1 MALDDIL
8 KDSNLN
14 TNELIA
20 TELLVSSKATVRAYA
35 VALTETVNPEIR
47 DMLKRQMT
55 QALNQHA
62 RITDYMV
69 ENGMHH
75 PFDLEKQSRKHKKK
89 LKKTRKV
96 LAKKGQPKSRN
107 FRIDRRRIEA

>member
-8 KDSNLN
+8 KDSSLN
-14 TNELIA
+14 TDELIA
-20 TELLVSSKATVRAYA
+20 TEMLVSSKATVRAYA

-62 RITDYMV
+62 RITDYMIA
-69 ENGMHH
+69 NDMYH
-75 PFDLEKQSRKHKKK
+75 PFDLDKQAKKHKKK

-96 LAKKGQPKSRN
+96 LARSEQPKSRN
-107 FRIDRRRIEA
+107 FKMDRQRVEA

>member
-1 MALDDIL
+1 MELDSIL
-8 KDSNLN
+8 KNSGLKTD
-14 TNELIA
+14 ELIA

-69 ENGMHH
+69 ANGMHH
-75 PFDLEKQSRKHKKK
+75 PFDLEKQAKKHKKK
-89 LKKTRKV
+89 LKKTRKI
-96 LAKKGQPKSRN
+96 LAKSEQPKSHN
-107 FRIDRRRIEA
+107 FRMDRRRIET

>member
-1 MALDDIL
+1 MELDDIL
-8 KDSNLN
+8 KNAGGKTD
-14 TNELIA
+14 ELVA

-47 DMLKRQMT
+47 DMLKRQMS

-69 ENGMHH
+69 AHDMLH
-75 PFDLEKQSRKHKKK
+75 PFDLEKQVKKDKKK
-89 LKKTRKV
+89 LKRTRKI
-96 LAKKGQPKSRN
+96 LAKSAQPKSRN
-107 FRIDRRRIEA
+107 FRMHRRRIEV